1 MTTLFIADLHLK
13 QSTPH
18 VTAHFLHFLREEASK
33 AQALY
38 ILGDLF
44 EFWVGDDEPQP
55 LHAQVA
61 DALQALSQHGV
72 QIFFIH
78 GNRDFLVGEQFAKK
92 AGITLLPEHHLVDL
106 YGTATLIMHGD
117 TLCTDDIAYQ
127 NYRKKVHNKK
137 LQWIFKHLPLRL
149 RQKIGATIR
158 QRSHEKNHQQP
169 TQIAA
174 VNQQA
179 LEAAMQHYQVQHL
192 IHGHTH
198 EGKQYSF
205 DLQGKNA
212 ERFVLGDWHTHSSV
226 LVCSEEGWQL
236 VSQPIA
242 CA

>member
-13 QSTPH
+13 QNTPN
-18 VTAHFLHFLREEASK
+18 VTAHFLRFLREEASQ

-55 LHAQVA
+55 LHDEVAQ
-61 DALQALSQHGV
+61 ALHALSQSGV
-72 QIFFIH
+72 AIFFIH
-78 GNRDFLVGEQFAKK
+78 GNRDFLVGKQFAKK
-92 AGITLLPEHHLVDL
+92 AGITLLPDHHLVDL
-106 YGTATLIMHGD
+106 YGIPTLIMHGD
-117 TLCTDDIAYQ
+117 TLCTDDLAYQ

-137 LQWIFKHLPLRL
+137 LQWVFKHLPLWV

-158 QRSHEKNHQQP
+158 QRSHEKNHQSP

-179 LEAAMQHYQVQHL
+179 LEEVMLQYQVLHL

-198 EGKQYSF
+198 EGKQYTF
-205 DLQGKNA
+205 DLQGKKA
-212 ERFVLGDWHTHSSV
+212 ERFVLGDWHTHSST
-226 LVCSEEGWQL
+226 LVCRTNGWDL
-236 VSQPIA
+236 VRSPITDA
-242 CA
+242 